1 MFFCFFSFVLPKFQ
15 FSNGCADVGLKMARL
30 SIFNEITEGESL
42 HSSVQLEK
50 KRIFNGIKCIIENE
64 VFGFCGGGGGGVC
77 GFRALNELGLISTR
91 NVPSWESWESLIM

>member
-1 MFFCFFSFVLPKFQ
+1 MT
-15 FSNGCADVGLKMARL
+15 RL

-64 VFGFCGGGGGGVC
+64 VFGFCGGVGGV
-77 GFRALNELGLISTR
+77 RALNELGLISTR
-91 NVPSWESWESLIM
+91 NVPSWESLIM